1 MTVFVLVPG
10 AGGDSWYW
18 HRLVPELEA
27 RNHEAVAVDLP
38 AGDDGAGW
46 SEYAEAIDQA
56 IGDRTDVVLVAQ
68 SLAGFSASLVPARRP
83 VRLLVLVNAM
93 IPLPGETG
101 AEWWI
106 RTGQADAQRRY
117 LATIGL
123 SPEDVEDV
131 NVLYF
136 HDVPTEVA
144 SEAFRRGEP
153 AQSWTPMTQPWPL
166 TAWPTVPTRALAGR
180 DDRLFPVSFQQRIA
194 RQRLQIGVDLIV
206 GGHLLALGHP
216 RRLAEQLIAYI
227 ADVEAR

>member
-1 MTVFVLVPG
+1 MALSDPDLGRRTIHGRPFG
-10 AGGDSWYW
+10 AK
-18 HRLVPELEA
+18 
-27 RNHEAVAVDLP
+27 
-38 AGDDGAGW
+38 DDADW
-46 SEYAEAIDQA
+46 SPSGFSLASQA
-56 IGDRTDVVLVAQ
+56 I
-68 SLAGFSASLVPARRP
+68 
-83 VRLLVLVNAM
+83 
-93 IPLPGETG
+93 
-101 AEWWI
+101 
-106 RTGQADAQRRY
+106 
-117 LATIGL
+117 
-123 SPEDVEDV
+123 DVEDV

-194 RQRLQIGVDLIV
+194 RQRLQLGVDLIV